1 MTIFKIIQILK
12 MSFFL
17 PTFFREFR
25 IYFNHQKEQSLIRP
39 ASKNLHLTVSI
50 HVIIPIAL
58 AYGLYPQKILPLL
71 FDFKV
76 DAINLANIFRA
87 MMGLYLGM
95 SVIWI
100 MGIIKSKLWVTATI
114 TNITFMG
121 GLALGRLIS
130 LALDGVPG
138 IYFLIGF
145 LLESVLAIWGLKNL
159 KKYGAD

>member
-1 MTIFKIIQILK
+1 M
-12 MSFFL
+12 
-17 PTFFREFR
+17 
-25 IYFNHQKEQSLIRP
+25 
-39 ASKNLHLTVSI
+39 
-50 HVIIPIAL
+50 IP
-58 AYGLYPQKILPLL
+58 PLL

-76 DAINLANIFRA
+76 DTINLANIFRA

-121 GLALGRLIS
+121 GLALGRLVS

-138 IYFLIGF
+138 IYLLIGF
-145 LLESVLAIWGLKNL
+145 ILESALAIWGLKNL
-159 KKYGAD
+159 KKFGTD

>member
-1 MTIFKIIQILK
+1 M
-12 MSFFL
+12 
-17 PTFFREFR
+17 
-25 IYFNHQKEQSLIRP
+25 IRP
-39 ASKNLHLTVSI
+39 TSKNLHLTVSI
-50 HVIIPIAL
+50 LLIIPIAL
-58 AYGLYPQKILPLL
+58 AYGLYPQMILPLL

-121 GLALGRLIS
+121 GLTLGRLVS

-145 LLESVLAIWGLKNL
+145 VLESVLAIWGLKNL
-159 KKYGAD
+159 KKYGTD

>member
-1 MTIFKIIQILK
+1 M
-12 MSFFL
+12 
-17 PTFFREFR
+17 
-25 IYFNHQKEQSLIRP
+25 
-39 ASKNLHLTVSI
+39 
-50 HVIIPIAL
+50 
-58 AYGLYPQKILPLL
+58 ILPLL

-121 GLALGRLIS
+121 GLTLGRLVS

-145 LLESVLAIWGLKNL
+145 VLESVLAIWGLKNL
-159 KKYGAD
+159 KKYGTD